1 MAVAA
6 AAAAT
11 PVAVATTNAGSGQAA
26 THHLYLQVRSS
37 HHESERLDFNWYTR
51 VHDNRIELKL
61 RFRSLGDTLTP
72 FISQDLTE
80 RIKLYW

>member
-1 MAVAA
+1 MVVTIPGSVAVAA

-26 THHLYLQVRSS
+26 THHLYLQVRCS

-51 VHDNRIELKL
+51 VQYM
-61 RFRSLGDTLTP
+61 T
-72 FISQDLTE
+72 TE
-80 RIKLYW
+80 